1 MPTAE
6 EERNE
11 DIAWT
16 FLEALADAAKVGE
29 AVKVVHFCRSLCKE
43 VDGLNEDVTAGIA
56 PNPFFLANG
65 HTSGASYYTRSYLG
79 NRRFKSI
86 GGAGVSLAGTLA
98 SSATVVDVGA
108 LAQHSNALL
117 STSAHMMQ
125 VKAVASGFSRS
136 KKINEWVDAILQA
149 KSAKAAIRGTG
160 LAAGAIPVPAIG
172 VLAGV
177 VAAAAKCNVKL
188 TLSALIQRVAIE
200 IHWRAFQEVK
210 VASAFGGVSGPQGP
224 ASAIFYEIFTR
235 RGVTRIFG
243 KYNVAKLINEQGGW
257 AALNDKLMLM

>member
-1 MPTAE
+1 M
-6 EERNE
+6 
-11 DIAWT
+11 
-16 FLEALADAAKVGE
+16 
-29 AVKVVHFCRSLCKE
+29 
-43 VDGLNEDVTAGIA
+43 
-56 PNPFFLANG
+56 
-65 HTSGASYYTRSYLG
+65 
-79 NRRFKSI
+79 
-86 GGAGVSLAGTLA
+86 AGTLA

-188 TLSALIQRVAIE
+188 TLSALIKGLQLKYTGVHFKKLKLQVHLVVYPALRDLHQRFFMKFSHV
-200 IHWRAFQEVK
+200 
-210 VASAFGGVSGPQGP
+210 VASRVYLVSTM
-224 ASAIFYEIFTR
+224 S
-235 RGVTRIFG
+235 
-243 KYNVAKLINEQGGW
+243 LS
-257 AALNDKLMLM
+257 